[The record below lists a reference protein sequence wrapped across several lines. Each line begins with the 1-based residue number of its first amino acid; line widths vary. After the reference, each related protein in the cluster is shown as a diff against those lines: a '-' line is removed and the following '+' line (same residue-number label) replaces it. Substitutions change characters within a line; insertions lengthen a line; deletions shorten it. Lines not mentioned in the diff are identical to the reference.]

1 MTKLCLSRTE
11 MVKRVKVA
19 ESMLEATLQYESGQ
33 AKALSS
39 RYMKISVSRM
49 SSMMVFRYAIQSQ
62 LLYMFIHNPFSGLTM
77 KTIHH
82 LFRFNNENLQSVI
95 SSITLST
102 VLVLYTHTFIK
113 LKWFV
118 GLGTHRETPQ
128 KRWAFYHLDLVG
140 VTEIRYIV
148 LHFLY

>member
-1 MTKLCLSRTE
+1 MQEKYDKAMSSHTE
-11 MVKRVKVA
+11 MEKRVKVA
-19 ESMLEATLQYESGQ
+19 ESMLEATLHYESGQ
-33 AKALSS
+33 AKALSP

-49 SSMMVFRYAIQSQ
+49 SNMMVFWYAIQFQ

-102 VLVLYTHTFIK
+102 VLVFYTHTFVSK
-113 LKWFV
+113 
-118 GLGTHRETPQ
+118 
-128 KRWAFYHLDLVG
+128 
-140 VTEIRYIV
+140 
-148 LHFLY
+148 